1 MDCKLILKNLHAVL
15 VYAKERFGNEFLNQE
30 VILNNQFKDAFR
42 KYMESKDKNIDYFE
56 HTTVLTNRDGQQI
69 YIANQWFAIASYYVD
84 FCTEL
89 LTYQQYF
96 EKVCNAIGMR
106 DRQSKKDYATMMKN
120 IHSFDDKTRFISAA
134 VTILRDEFPN
144 ANEYER
150 VAEYLWKFVSD
161 YGWWAGSKTVNRH
174 DFYISPILNQLN
186 VVNASAEFLAEIVL
200 SYSSDLSLR
209 KMVERLEDFTIN
221 IRKNEYQPSK
231 IERESYEEAEEISV
245 PVQSTGFRGISISAA
260 SLERFQSANR

>member
-1 MDCKLILKNLHAVL
+1 MDSKQILKNLHAVL

-30 VILNNQFKDAFR
+30 VILKDRFKDTFR
-42 KYMESKDKNIDYFE
+42 EYMESKDKSIDYFE

-69 YIANQWFAIASYYVD
+69 YIANQWFAIGSYFV
-84 FCTEL
+84 
-89 LTYQQYF
+89 
-96 EKVCNAIGMR
+96 IGIR
-106 DRQSKKDYATMMKN
+106 DSQSKKDFATRMKN
-120 IHSFDDKTRFISAA
+120 LHSLDDKTRFISAA

-144 ANEYER
+144 ADEYER
-150 VAEYLWKFVSD
+150 VAGYLWKFVSD

-200 SYSSDLSLR
+200 SYSSELRLR
-209 KMVERLEDFTIN
+209 KMVERLEDFTVN

-245 PVQSTGFRGISISAA
+245 PVQSTGFRSISISAA